1 MSSIQSTLKLNN
13 LPQLKLSATA
23 KTTILTNQ
31 IIEFVVNEIKL
42 IPHYDQM
49 STDLHLMHHI
59 ANVIEN
65 LERKDLEP
73 KLDKKQLFLDIIK
86 QLFPELSTEQLSFLD
101 NFADFICS
109 NNLYQQS
116 VNLLMWSKTICK
128 KLQNKFKYHSRK
140 SIPYI
145 SKPKSK
151 PKPKIISNTS
161 KQIRSSRL

>member
-1 MSSIQSTLKLNN
+1 MSSIQSTLNQLKLNN

-109 NNLYQQS
+109 NNL
-116 VNLLMWSKTICK
+116 VNRVSTVSKFVNVVK
-128 KLQNKFKYHSRK
+128 KNLQGSTK
-140 SIPYI
+140 
-145 SKPKSK
+145 
-151 PKPKIISNTS
+151 
-161 KQIRSSRL
+161 